1 MVVAHQRLS
10 DAGADAHGEAEELVI
25 HEVSDDGLPQK
36 CDDRVLYASRVYCR
50 LTFIIL
56 PILAYQVR
64 WRFPDQTIHLGW
76 DPVSLVKHSPV
87 AWLLLFLAF
96 AIGFVWEYRRLTS

>member
-10 DAGADAHGEAEELVI
+10 DAGADAHGEAEELII

-36 CDDRVLYASRVYCR
+36 CGDWVLYASRVYC
-50 LTFIIL
+50 
-56 PILAYQVR
+56 PLALHHSR
-64 WRFPDQTIHLGW
+64 HFDLSGTPAIPDQTIYLGW
-76 DPVSLVKHSPV
+76 DPVSLAKHSPV

-96 AIGFVWEYRRLTS
+96 ALGFGWRYRRLTS